1 MSAMPRFQIAASFE
15 AFRESDQLAVFA
27 DKGRL
32 VDGTFLTSSDL
43 RVILA
48 DLGQWAG

>member
-1 MSAMPRFQIAASFE
+1 LKRFVKAISL
-15 AFRESDQLAVFA
+15 RVFA